1 MIQSRCLDEG
11 CDVALS
17 SQCFNDGKAAITR
30 VEDVNVSVNKIVSEP
45 IGMSVGVC
53 WWHSRLVCAR

>member
-1 MIQSRCLDEG
+1 
-11 CDVALS
+11 
-17 SQCFNDGKAAITR
+17 
-30 VEDVNVSVNKIVSEP
+30 VSVNKIVSEP